1 MSYRVNKLIE
11 NIKKMLNRKDEY
23 IKGLFYT
30 NCMSIPYKDV
40 GRDK

>member
-1 MSYRVNKLIE
+1 MSYRINKLIE
-11 NIKKMLNRKDEY
+11 NIKKMLNRKDKY
-23 IKGLFYT
+23 IKRLFHI